1 MITLRI
7 IGISLIAGVLTA
19 AASDYPP
26 DPMAMSKAMH
36 ELSIIIFRTVSRET
50 SAEQEVEVSRAAN
63 EAFWREVLYAR
74 ESGYGL
80 P

>member
-1 MITLRI
+1 
-7 IGISLIAGVLTA
+7 
-19 AASDYPP
+19 
-26 DPMAMSKAMH
+26 MSKAMH
-36 ELSIIIFRTVSRET
+36 ELSIINFRKTSSEVS
-50 SAEQEVEVSRAAN
+50 AKQEKAVSRAAN

>member
-1 MITLRI
+1 MRAIFAIFLLSAF
-7 IGISLIAGVLTA
+7 SLV

-26 DPMAMSKAMH
+26 DPMAMSRAMH
-36 ELSIIIFRTVSRET
+36 ELSIIIFRNVSRET

-74 ESGYGL
+74 ESGYGYN
-80 P
+80 